1 MHGIGAY
8 YNPVPS
14 TPVEPPQSAAA
25 VQTAGIGSYFNP
37 VSAVPIHHP
46 DSYAA
51 KRATKGLGVTMEP
64 DTSSTNG
71 NGHAA
76 LVLLALVALGFFFLR
91 KKA

>member
-8 YNPVPS
+8 YNPVPLR
-14 TPVEPPQSAAA
+14 PVDPPQSAAA
-25 VQTAGIGSYFNP
+25 TATSGVGSYFNP
-37 VSAVPIHHP
+37 VSAVSIHHP

-51 KRATKGLGVTMEP
+51 KRAMKGLGVTMEAASAN
-64 DTSSTNG
+64 TARNG
-71 NGHAA
+71 SAA